1 MNRAMIRGSL
11 LLSGLMLLAF
21 ALLPAPTLAQAG
33 HPLIGEPAPRLSGRA
48 LFGKGLL
55 NLNKLQNQ
63 IVYRRDAQGRPIREG
78 RKLNISV
85 EKRALVL
92 NFFATYCIPCIQ
104 EIPAYNR
111 VAREYAERPVKF
123 IYVNVDTEKTA
134 AEVRKFAVAKGIE
147 VEMMLPSVRYALNAY
162 QIDGLPRN
170 VVIDRQGIVTHVILG
185 FQEDLARQIGDIL
198 AEVLPED

>member
-1 MNRAMIRGSL
+1 MPRA
-11 LLSGLMLLAF
+11 
-21 ALLPAPTLAQAG
+21 
-33 HPLIGEPAPRLSGRA
+33 
-48 LFGKGLL
+48 
-55 NLNKLQNQ
+55 
-63 IVYRRDAQGRPIREG
+63 PIREG
-78 RKLNISV
+78 GKLKISV

-123 IYVNVDTEKTA
+123 IYVNVDTEKTD

-162 QIDGLPRN
+162 KIDGLPRI